1 MPHVY
6 KVLGCPG
13 AGKTTYLLNRVEEE
27 LANGV
32 PPDRIGY
39 FSFTRK
45 AADEARDRAII
56 KFPHLK
62 SKIDF
67 PYFRTLHS
75 LAFKVLGARKGEV
88 MQPEHYLEF
97 SKLTGIEVGTVVDDY
112 GSVKTDNPIINA
124 INMARLAGEDLRVHY
139 NRTDLEIEWHHFEYV
154 DRALRHFKEAHGLI
168 DFTDMLND
176 ACNRPELLPDLDV
189 VIVDE
194 AQDLS
199 RMQWKLVHLLIK
211 TSQRAYV
218 ASDADQA
225 LYLWAGADIDSLFA
239 LEGETV
245 VLEQSWRVPAA
256 IHRLADSVVR
266 RIRQR
271 FEKKWLPRDYEGEVH
286 TYANFEHVPL
296 HEGEWLVMASSNYLL
311 MPIADSLRSRGLIY
325 EKNGHSSVPETV
337 LNSVYGWERLRAG
350 KAVPADQVSAVYRML
365 DNAALKPGHRTFKGD
380 TESLFK
386 MEDLRQSFGLSIDP
400 VPWFEALSKIG
411 DDRANYIRAM
421 IRRGTKFSRKPQI
434 TLSTIHGAKGGEADN
449 VMLLLDLT
457 PKFMNDREPDD
468 LLRMLYVAL
477 TRSKKTLHLVLPK
490 DQNKA
495 FML

>member
-6 KVLGCPG
+6 KILGCPG

-32 PPDRIGY
+32 EPQRIGY

-45 AADEARDRAII
+45 AADEARDRAIL
-56 KFPHLK
+56 KFPGLNAK
-62 SKIDF
+62 SDF

-75 LAFKVLGARKGEV
+75 LAFKVLGARKGDV
-88 MQPEHYLEF
+88 MQPEHYAKF
-97 SKLTGIEVGTVVDDY
+97 SELTGIEVGDVVDDY
-112 GSVKTDNPIINA
+112 GTVKTENPIINA
-124 INMARLAGEDLRVHY
+124 INMARLAGEDLRAYY
-139 NRTDLEIEWHHFEYV
+139 NKSDLDIEWHHFEYV
-154 DRALRHFKEAHGLI
+154 DRALRHFKDSHNLI

-176 ACNRPELLPDLDV
+176 ACDRPELLPELDV

-211 TSQRAYV
+211 RSARAYV

-239 LEGETV
+239 LEGETI

-286 TYANFEHVPL
+286 TYASAEHVPL
-296 HEGEWLVMASSNYLL
+296 HEGEWLVLASSNYLL
-311 MPIADSLRSRGLIY
+311 KPIAENLRSRGLLY
-325 EKNGHSSVPETV
+325 EKSGYSSVPETV
-337 LNSVYGWERLRAG
+337 LNAVYGWERLRAG
-350 KAVPADQVSAVYRML
+350 KAVPADQVACVYRML
-365 DNAALKPGHRTFKGD
+365 PTTAVKTGHRTFKGD
-380 TESLFK
+380 PDSLFK
-386 MEDLRQSFGLSIDP
+386 MDDLRNNFGLTVDP
-400 VPWFEALSKIG
+400 VPWFEALTKIG
-411 DDRANYIRAM
+411 DDRVQYIRAM
-421 IRRGTKFSRKPQI
+421 VRRGTKFSRKPQI
-434 TLSTIHGAKGGEADN
+434 ILSTIHGAKGGEADH
-449 VMLLLDLT
+449 VMLMLDLT
-457 PKFMNDREPDD
+457 TKFINDREPDD
-468 LLRMLYVAL
+468 VLRMLYVAL

>member
-13 AGKTTYLLNRVEEE
+13 AGKTTYLLNRVQDE
-27 LANGV
+27 LASGV
-32 PPDRIGY
+32 PPQKIGY

-45 AADEARDRAII
+45 AADEARDRALL
-56 KFPHLK
+56 KFPHLNAK
-62 SKIDF
+62 SDF
-67 PYFRTLHS
+67 PWFRTLHS
-75 LAFKVLGARKGEV
+75 LAFKVLGARKGDV

-97 SKLTGIEVGTVVDDY
+97 SKLTGIEIGSVVDDY
-112 GSVKTDNPIINA
+112 GTVKTDNPIVNA

-139 NRTDLEIEWHHFEYV
+139 NKSDLEIEWHHFEYV
-154 DRALRHFKEAHGLI
+154 DRALRHFKVSHNLI

-176 ACNRPELLPDLDV
+176 ACDRPELMPELDV

-199 RMQWKLVHLLIK
+199 RMQWKLVHLLLSK
-211 TSQRAYV
+211 CQRGYV

-225 LYLWAGADIDSLFA
+225 LYLWAGADIDSLFS

-266 RIRQR
+266 RIRHR

-286 TYANFEHVPL
+286 TYASYEHVPV
-296 HEGEWLVMASSNYLL
+296 HEGEWLILASSNYLL
-311 MPIADSLRSRGLIY
+311 GPIADNLRSRGLLY
-325 EKNGHSSVPETV
+325 QKNNYSSIPETV
-337 LNSVYGWERLRAG
+337 LNAVYGWERLRAG
-350 KAVPADQVSAVYRML
+350 KGVSADQVASVYRHL
-365 DNAALKPGHRTFKGD
+365 PTTALKAGHKTFKGD
-380 TESLFK
+380 PESLFK
-386 MEDLRQSFGLSIDP
+386 MEDLTANFGLLAEP
-400 VPWFEALSKIG
+400 KPWFEALTKIG
-411 DDRANYIRAM
+411 DDRVQYIRAM

-468 LLRMLYVAL
+468 ILRMLYVAL

-495 FML
+495 FLI

>member
-1 MPHVY
+1 MSHVY
-6 KVLGCPG
+6 KILGCPG
-13 AGKTTYLLNRVEEE
+13 AGKTTYLLNRVEAE
-27 LANGV
+27 LTNGV
-32 PPDRIGY
+32 LPQRIGY

-56 KFPHLK
+56 KFPTLSAK
-62 SKIDF
+62 SDF

-75 LAFKVLGARKGEV
+75 LAFKVLGARKGDV
-88 MQPEHYLEF
+88 MQPEHYQEF
-97 SKLTGIEVGTVVDDY
+97 STLTGIEIGNVVDEYGTV
-112 GSVKTDNPIINA
+112 KTENPIVNA
-124 INMARLAGEDLRVHY
+124 INMARLAGEDLRAHY
-139 NRTDLEIEWHHFEYV
+139 NKSDLEIEWHHFEYV
-154 DRALRHFKEAHGLI
+154 DRALRHFKVSHNLI

-176 ACNRPELLPDLDV
+176 ACERPELMPELDV

-199 RMQWKLVHLLIK
+199 RMQWKLVHLLISK
-211 TSQRAYV
+211 SKRAYV

-266 RIRQR
+266 RIRHR

-286 TYANFEHVPL
+286 TYASFEHVPL
-296 HEGEWLVMASSNYLL
+296 HEGQWLVLASSNYLL
-311 MPIADSLRSRGLIY
+311 SPIGESLRSRGLIY
-325 EKNGHSSVPETV
+325 EKGGYSSVPEAV
-337 LNSVYGWERLRAG
+337 LNAVYGWERLRAG
-350 KAVPADQVSAVYRML
+350 KAVPADQVAAIYRML
-365 DNAALKPGHRTFKGD
+365 PTAAVKMGLRTFKGD
-380 TESLFK
+380 PQSLFT
-386 MEDLRQSFGLSIDP
+386 MADLREHFGLLAQP
-400 VPWFEALSKIG
+400 APWFEALTKIG
-411 DDRANYIRAM
+411 DNRVQYIRAM
-421 IRRGTKFSRKPQI
+421 IRRGTKFSRKPEI

-457 PKFMNDREPDD
+457 PKFMNDRAPDD
-468 LLRMLYVAL
+468 VLRMLYVAL

-495 FML
+495 FLL

>member
-13 AGKTTYLLNRVEEE
+13 AGKTTYLLNRVQDE
-27 LANGV
+27 LASGV
-32 PPDRIGY
+32 PPEKIGY

-45 AADEARDRAII
+45 AADEARDRALL
-56 KFPHLK
+56 KFPHLNAK
-62 SKIDF
+62 SDF
-67 PYFRTLHS
+67 PWFRTLHS
-75 LAFKVLGARKGEV
+75 LAFKVLGARKGDV

-97 SKLTGIEVGTVVDDY
+97 SKLTGIEIGSVVDDY
-112 GSVKTDNPIINA
+112 GTVKTDNPIVNA

-139 NRTDLEIEWHHFEYV
+139 NKSDLEIEWHHFEYV
-154 DRALRHFKEAHGLI
+154 DRALRHFKVSHNLI

-176 ACNRPELLPDLDV
+176 ACDRPELMPELDV

-199 RMQWKLVHLLIK
+199 RMQWKLVHLLLSK
-211 TSQRAYV
+211 CQRGYV

-225 LYLWAGADIDSLFA
+225 LYLWAGADIDSLFS

-266 RIRQR
+266 RIRHR

-286 TYANFEHVPL
+286 TYASYEHVPV
-296 HEGEWLVMASSNYLL
+296 HEGEWLILASSNYLL
-311 MPIADSLRSRGLIY
+311 GPIADNLRSRGLLY
-325 EKNGHSSVPETV
+325 QKNNYSSIPETV
-337 LNSVYGWERLRAG
+337 LNAVYGWERLRAG
-350 KAVPADQVSAVYRML
+350 KGVSADQVASVYRHL
-365 DNAALKPGHRTFKGD
+365 PTTALKAGHKTFKGD
-380 TESLFK
+380 PESLFK
-386 MEDLRQSFGLSIDP
+386 MEDLTANFGLLAEP
-400 VPWFEALSKIG
+400 KPWFEALTKIG
-411 DDRANYIRAM
+411 DDRVQYIRAM

-468 LLRMLYVAL
+468 ILRMLYVAL

-495 FML
+495 FLL

>member
-13 AGKTTYLLNRVEEE
+13 AGKTTYLLNRVQDE
-27 LANGV
+27 LASGV
-32 PPDRIGY
+32 PPEKIGY

-45 AADEARDRAII
+45 AADEARDRALL
-56 KFPHLK
+56 KFPHLNAK
-62 SKIDF
+62 SDF
-67 PYFRTLHS
+67 PWFRTLHS
-75 LAFKVLGARKGEV
+75 LAFKVLGARKGDV

-97 SKLTGIEVGTVVDDY
+97 SKLTGIEIGSVVDDY
-112 GSVKTDNPIINA
+112 GTVKTDNPIVNA

-139 NRTDLEIEWHHFEYV
+139 NKSDLEIEWHHFEYV
-154 DRALRHFKEAHGLI
+154 DRALRHFKVSHNLI

-176 ACNRPELLPDLDV
+176 ACDRPELMPELDV

-199 RMQWKLVHLLIK
+199 RMQWKLVHLLLSK
-211 TSQRAYV
+211 CQRGYV

-225 LYLWAGADIDSLFA
+225 LYLWAGADIDSLFS

-266 RIRQR
+266 RIRHR

-286 TYANFEHVPL
+286 TYASYEHVPV
-296 HEGEWLVMASSNYLL
+296 HEGEWLILASSNYLL
-311 MPIADSLRSRGLIY
+311 GPIADNLRSRGLLY
-325 EKNGHSSVPETV
+325 QKNNYSSIPETV
-337 LNSVYGWERLRAG
+337 LNAVYGWERLRAG
-350 KAVPADQVSAVYRML
+350 KGVSADQVAAVYRHL
-365 DNAALKPGHRTFKGD
+365 PTTALKTGHKTFKGD
-380 TESLFK
+380 PESLFK
-386 MEDLRQSFGLSIDP
+386 MEDLKAHFGLLAEP
-400 VPWFEALSKIG
+400 APWFEALTKIG
-411 DDRANYIRAM
+411 DDRVQYIRAM

-468 LLRMLYVAL
+468 ILRMLYVAL

-495 FML
+495 FLI